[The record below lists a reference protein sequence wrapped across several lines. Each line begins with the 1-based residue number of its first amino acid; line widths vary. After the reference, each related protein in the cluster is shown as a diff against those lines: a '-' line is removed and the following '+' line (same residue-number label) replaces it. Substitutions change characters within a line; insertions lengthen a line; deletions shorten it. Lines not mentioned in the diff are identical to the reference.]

1 MTRREDDE
9 RTRFADT
16 DFISRQTTNG
26 RPSLPGVQIKSRLA
40 MRVLRYF
47 ERLLTA
53 EKAISEWQKSN
64 SRLEKARCRE
74 RRRMGW
80 RAEDAGLVRG

>member
-1 MTRREDDE
+1 
-9 RTRFADT
+9 
-16 DFISRQTTNG
+16 
-26 RPSLPGVQIKSRLA
+26 